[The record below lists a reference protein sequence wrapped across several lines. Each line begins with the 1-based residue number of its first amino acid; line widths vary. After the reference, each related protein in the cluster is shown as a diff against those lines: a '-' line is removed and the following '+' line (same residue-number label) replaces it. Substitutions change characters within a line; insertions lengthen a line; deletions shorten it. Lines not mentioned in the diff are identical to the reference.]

1 MEVALGILAFIAVL
15 GVLVV
20 VHELGHFAV
29 AKLSGV
35 WVLEFGVG
43 YPPRLFSFV
52 RGGTRY
58 SLNLLP
64 LGGFVRL
71 LGEEAPDWPESFAS
85 KSAWR
90 RLAILGAGSGMNALL
105 PVLLFM
111 ALFMAPQQVV
121 VTDVAVLDVS
131 PGSPAQEAGVLPG
144 DVVRTANGQRIDNTR
159 ALQKEIHLRLGADMA
174 WQVERRGRLVE
185 VRIPEARVAPPPGE
199 GAVGVRLSDSR
210 LAVAGVTPGSGAA
223 RAGLRE
229 GDLLLRVG
237 DSPVLNEGD
246 PEAAASAALEAA
258 SGSPVEIG
266 VLRRGALVELALPPE
281 TGGLDGLTVL
291 ARPTERRSQGPI
303 EAVGSSVRQMWEVLV
318 LFRNEISRWVGG
330 AGNIELSGPVGIAQ
344 ATTEITR
351 AGISPLITW
360 TALLSMNLAIIN
372 LLPIPALD
380 GGRIALV
387 LLELARGG
395 RRLAPGK
402 ERMAH
407 LIGFVALVAMIIAIS
422 VNDIQRL
429 AAGGSILGE

>member
-1 MEVALGILAFIAVL
+1 MGTLAFIAVL
-15 GVLVV
+15 VVLVV

-35 WVLEFGVG
+35 RVLEFGVG
-43 YPPRLFSFV
+43 YPPRLLSFT
-52 RGGTRY
+52 RGDTRY

-71 LGEEAPDWPESFAS
+71 LGEEDPRGPESFAA

-105 PVLLFM
+105 PVLLFT
-111 ALFMAPQQVV
+111 ALFLTPQQVV
-121 VTDVAVLDVS
+121 VTDVAVLGVA

-144 DVVRTANGQRIDNTR
+144 DVVRTASGRPVDNSTT
-159 ALQKEIHLRLGADMA
+159 LQKAIQLRLGADVTLE
-174 WQVERRGRLVE
+174 VERQGRLVE

-199 GAVGVRLSDSR
+199 GAVGVLLSEGRLT
-210 LAVAGVTPGSGAA
+210 VAAAAPGTGAA
-223 RAGLRE
+223 VAGLRE

-237 DSPVLNEGD
+237 GSRVLNEGD
-246 PEAAASAALEAA
+246 PEAVVAAALAASP
-258 SGSPVEIG
+258 GSPVRID
-266 VLRRGALVELALPPE
+266 VLRRGTLVTLELPPE
-281 TGGLDGLTVL
+281 AGGLDGLIVQ
-291 ARPTERRSQGPI
+291 ARPTESRSQGPVG
-303 EAVGSSVRQMWEVLV
+303 AVGSSLRQMWEVLV
-318 LFRNEISRWVGG
+318 LFRNEVSRWLGG
-330 AGNIELSGPVGIAQ
+330 AGRIELSGPVGIAQ
-344 ATTEITR
+344 ATNEITR
-351 AGISPLITW
+351 AGLSPLITW

-407 LIGFVALVAMIIAIS
+407 VIGFAALVAMIVAIS
-422 VNDIQRL
+422 VNDIQRVI
-429 AAGGSILGE
+429 AGGSIFGE